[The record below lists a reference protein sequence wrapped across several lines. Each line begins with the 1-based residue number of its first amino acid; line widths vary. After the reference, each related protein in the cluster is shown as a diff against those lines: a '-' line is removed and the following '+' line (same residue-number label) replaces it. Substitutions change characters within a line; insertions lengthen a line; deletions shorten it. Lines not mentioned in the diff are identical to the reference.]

1 MHFKYFPYCKSIAI
15 LCGIFK
21 SDFKEEELKFSKTE
35 EFSQVRELQNADW
48 FPNKWFIHYVSMCL
62 SFIKG

>member
-35 EFSQVRELQNADW
+35 EFSQVRELQNAD
-48 FPNKWFIHYVSMCL
+48 
-62 SFIKG
+62 